1 MITYK
6 NCTDVSFDQIY
17 AAFIKGFSDYI
28 IKLEMSQEAFVK
40 RFFGPEGN
48 ELKYSFIALEG
59 SNPVGVI
66 LGGIKEYEGIKTMR
80 CGTLCIHP
88 EFRRQGI
95 SQKLFELHKQCAVD
109 NGCRQLFLEVIVGN
123 DRAISFYKK
132 QGYDKLYDISYYSNR
147 EPASLTESLNS
158 NVEVKEISFSE
169 LKNLESEIQD
179 IHINWQNDFDYIGKL
194 EEQISYGV
202 FENSKLVAALSGNKR
217 GGINFLWVKPELRL
231 KGIGKS
237 LIKGF
242 VQNIKPQRL
251 AVSLTNNASLAGFLK
266 HVKFNKDAIAQYEMY
281 LTL

>member
-6 NCTDVSFDQIY
+6 NCTEVSINQIY
-17 AAFIKGFSDYI
+17 DAFIKGFSDYI
-28 IKLEMSQEAFVK
+28 IKLEMSKEAFEK

-48 ELKYSFIALEG
+48 ELNYSFIAFDDCK
-59 SNPVGVI
+59 PVGVI

-88 EFRRQGI
+88 EYRRLGI
-95 SQKLFELHKQCAVD
+95 SQKLFELHKQCAKD

-123 DRAISFYKK
+123 DRAINFYKK
-132 QGYDKLYDISYYSNR
+132 QGYEKLYDISYFSNS
-147 EPASLTESLNS
+147 EPASITESLNS

-194 EEQISYGV
+194 EEQVSYGV

-217 GGINFLWVKPELRL
+217 GGINFLWVKQELRL

-242 VQNIKPQRL
+242 VQTIKPQRL
-251 AVSLTNNASLAGFLK
+251 AVSFTNNASLAGFLK